1 MNYNISANIKVAA
14 DGTQTVVHQT
24 QKIADNLDA
33 AQKSASKLNQAS
45 KGRTGVQS
53 LASPGGGGG
62 RGGSGGGG
70 SGGGGGEDPRSYR
83 GNRGAAGLRGAAGRD
98 FAGLAVAG
106 GNTTGLVAAYATLA
120 ANIFALTAA
129 FKALS
134 DAAKAVQLEK
144 GLEQIGAM
152 SGRTLK
158 PIAKDVR
165 ELSGFALST
174 VESMKTV
181 ASATAAGFSG
191 DEISRLTK
199 VAKGA
204 STALGRDLSD
214 SMDRLTRGTIKLEPE
229 LLDELGIMTRLNDA
243 TKRYALENNKTV
255 SSLTQTERR
264 QAFLNAVLA
273 EGEQKFGGIADSVPV
288 SQFDKLAATIKDFGT
303 AGLKLINDVLDPLLG
318 LLISFPVLALL
329 PLATMFKLTFSKLLP
344 DMDSFV
350 DRAAQ
355 KVTDFDRTIN
365 KARAKQGQNAQ
376 KDMGILDKYSDYQKP
391 GSSKI
396 FDRASQ
402 IEKNYDLGGGN
413 DMKTLRSLETK
424 TASSLVDLE
433 KKKDAAVG
441 PRKKALQD
449 EINLRTQ
456 VLKMVQE
463 EIALEK
469 TLTKFKSTNIALLG
483 QQTALQNQAS
493 RAKQFDVDLAT
504 SSGFDQ
510 LKTVAKSVGGSL
522 KQAFVDWGDTAKKQ
536 LDETGNRSTG
546 LNRKLAFIGPL
557 MRTAS
562 VGFVGFGAAASMAL
576 KGIEASLG
584 TIFLIITVA
593 TLAFQAFIAIA
604 DFVTGNTGER
614 KAARDDLTATY
625 DTSVKLVKEAQ
636 KFRQNNDFASAINAA
651 VNSMIALVDAYEKFE
666 SAKAPNLFDQIGS
679 GLSSFSNIFND
690 TRTETQ
696 KLKDDFDGLYY
707 SLDGLFFKFSDEEFD
722 FISGIRNSLEGLGP
736 SVVDK
741 FQKTI
746 KGMVEGG
753 ASTQAI
759 TKFTKDF
766 ALKTKPILDVFTDIG
781 NSAKIMN
788 DTIGKIR
795 TPDIFNV
802 PYKPFADGLVDI
814 SKSLKLIDTAYKSA
828 GFDTSEAKAGIA
840 DKLLGSPDALAE
852 LGRLSGKT
860 KLIKSTQDGILKTQL
875 AISALEK
882 IKSDRD
888 LTGQEVIQLDNLNKQ
903 LTTQKGTI
911 ADIVDDN
918 LVLKVQTEAYA
929 EILGQANLKLAQMR
943 QTYGDL
949 AANAL
954 KQTNSIAKMNRDI
967 KNLNKYNTTDL
978 GKTYSD
984 IEGVR
989 NAKEMYD
996 IAVSTAK
1003 IKKEVIRQEAAL
1015 IKAQTTLQLALQKEK
1030 IGEKFGINMDAVDMS
1045 AAIKNQQIIS
1055 NMTPEVRNIYNLM
1068 TEVDRSM
1075 RSLLT
1080 VTDDVTVARQA
1091 AVDLEVKAAK
1101 TTYNLAVAQTGANMR
1116 QEVSL
1121 EYQIGQQKTLLDLE
1135 RQRRDLNAELAGIIL
1150 DNDKARAERAA
1161 RVQGKD
1167 GLSRQQQIDFD
1178 RADMRRSIEA
1188 QKNSITN
1195 IGESKS
1201 EAAKSFGVMGFTR
1214 IKNYREEKASIN
1226 NETYI
1231 NDQDRLNA
1239 LKLLEAK
1246 YTKLNADAGIL
1257 FIETMKK
1264 FGLETEAAKAALKG
1278 LEDALSGTMDAVDE
1292 MAAKFKNKLA
1302 ETKRTGKLGS
1312 DPVGSLLSG
1321 MGFSFGS
1328 NLVSAREQIVGEFGT
1343 GMFEG
1348 PEGEQKLQR
1357 MALALAEQTTQ
1368 ANLLNDAM
1376 QQVGASAAQAFS
1388 IMISSPKDA
1397 QQAFRDFITST
1408 LSMIAQLLIQM
1419 AIMAAL
1425 KAIIDPAGTAA
1436 AAAAAP
1442 AAVATAFEAGAAV
1455 SQMLSKGVNIM
1466 PIGLAAGGVMGR
1478 SKGVQGVVSSPTYL
1492 VGEGKYNEAVVPLPN
1507 GRDIPVQLHGTNSG
1521 TNNVS
1526 VNVNM
1531 ANGSS
1536 NTQMSG
1542 NDGANL
1548 GAAIARAVQKELLA
1562 QKAPGGILNQY
1573 GVA

>member
-1 MNYNISANIKVAA
+1 MNVSATFSLDLGQALSQTKKLRNNMEGAA
-14 DGTQTVVHQT
+14 D
-24 QKIADNLDA
+24 
-33 AQKSASKLNQAS
+33 ASDRLNR
-45 KGRTGVQS
+45 GRGGVRD
-53 LASPGGGGG
+53 LARGGGGG
-62 RGGSGGGG
+62 GGGAGGG
-70 SGGGGGEDPRSYR
+70 SGSGGGGEDPRSYR

-255 SSLTQTERR
+255 SSLTQVERR

-355 KVTDFDRTIN
+355 KVDSFNNTLN
-365 KARAKQGQNAQ
+365 KARNKQAQIAAKDAGIIDRYYE
-376 KDMGILDKYSDYQKP
+376 KD
-391 GSSKI
+391 SSV
-396 FDRASQ
+396 FDAAVALEPSYNL
-402 IEKNYDLGGGN
+402 EGGN
-413 DMKTLRSLETK
+413 DQL
-424 TASSLVDLE
+424 
-433 KKKDAAVG
+433 
-441 PRKKALQD
+441 
-449 EINLRTQ
+449 
-456 VLKMVQE
+456 
-463 EIALEK
+463 
-469 TLTKFKSTNIALLG
+469 TLTKLQTAAKKELFELEKQYYIAARDKQTDLAKQLGKEISNRKQVVQLAEDDLAILQATKKFEKANVVLEGKSTA
-483 QQTALQNQAS
+483 ADNQAALA
-493 RAKQFDVDLAT
+493 RQFDIELAS
-504 SSGFDQ
+504 SSGLDQ
-510 LKTVAKSVGGSL
+510 LKKVGTSVGGSL

-536 LDETGNRSTG
+536 LDATGNKSTG
-546 LNRKLAFIGPL
+546 LTRKLALIGPV

-584 TIFLIITVA
+584 TIFLIITVV
-593 TLAFQAFIAIA
+593 TLAIQALTAVS
-604 DFVTGNTGER
+604 DFLTGNTEAR
-614 KAARDDLTATY
+614 KAAREDLNAAY
-625 DTSVKLVKEAQ
+625 DTSVKLVKEGQ

-651 VNSMIALVDAYEKFE
+651 VTSMATLLDTYQKFKDAKPPGVFEGPKSIKETAIQKVDVVFT
-666 SAKAPNLFDQIGS
+666 APGQGGAAS
-679 GLSSFSNIFND
+679 M
-690 TRTETQ
+690 
-696 KLKDDFDGLYY
+696 Y
-707 SLDGLFFKFSDEEFD
+707 SDEEKK
-722 FISGIRNSLEGLGP
+722 FIQGITNSL
-736 SVVDK
+736 
-741 FQKTI
+741 T
-746 KGMVEGG
+746 
-753 ASTQAI
+753 ASMDDESYK
-759 TKFTKDF
+759 KFTDKLLGLARTPKQ
-766 ALKTKPILDVFTDIG
+766 ALQYVEDTAKKLLPIKDVFTDIG
-781 NSAKIMN
+781 DSAKTMN

-802 PYKPFADGLVDI
+802 PYKPFADGLVEI
-814 SKSLKLIDTAYKSA
+814 SKSLKLIDTTYKSA
-828 GFDTSEAKAGIA
+828 GFESMEAKAGIG

-852 LGRLSGKT
+852 LGRISEKT
-860 KLIKSTQDGILKTQL
+860 KVIKNTQTEIFKTQAGIA
-875 AISALEK
+875 AIEK
-882 IKSDRD
+882 IKSERN
-888 LTGQEVIQLDNLNKQ
+888 LTGQEVKQLDTLNKQ
-903 LTTQKGTI
+903 LTTQKSKI
-911 ADIVDDN
+911 ADVVDDST
-918 LVLKVQTEAYA
+918 VLKVQTAAYS

-943 QTYGDL
+943 QTYADL

-967 KNLNKYNTTDL
+967 KNLNKYNTTDF

-984 IEGVR
+984 IEGVK

-996 IAVSTAK
+996 IAVRTAEV
-1003 IKKEVIRQEAAL
+1003 KKDVIRQEAAL

-1030 IGEKFGINMDAVDMS
+1030 VAEKFGINIDALEGKGTQVEIMG
-1045 AAIKNQQIIS
+1045 AANARRLLATEDRNLLDI
-1055 NMTPEVRNIYNLM
+1055 MREVN
-1068 TEVDRSM
+1068 TSM
-1075 RSLLT
+1075 GSVLV
-1080 VTDDVTVARQA
+1080 VTDDVTTARLA
-1091 AVDLEVKAAK
+1091 AVDLETKAAK
-1101 TTYNLAVAQTGANMR
+1101 TTYNLAVAQTNANMR
-1116 QEVSL
+1116 QEISL
-1121 EYQIGQQKTLLDLE
+1121 EYQIQQQKTLLDLE
-1135 RQRRDLNAELAGIIL
+1135 RQRIGLSADLEGILLENDRAKAEG
-1150 DNDKARAERAA
+1150 DARA
-1161 RVQGKD
+1161 QGKD
-1167 GLSRQQQIDFD
+1167 GLSRQQEIDFD
-1178 RADMRRSIEA
+1178 KRGLS
-1188 QKNSITN
+1188 NSIANQKTA
-1195 IGESKS
+1195 ISKIEQDKTELKNTTFIS
-1201 EAAKSFGVMGFTR
+1201 GLTLYRNYTKELEA
-1214 IKNYREEKASIN
+1214 IN
-1226 NETYI
+1226 NDAFKTKE
-1231 NDQDRLNA
+1231 QKLNA
-1239 LKLLEAK
+1239 QELAKAK
-1246 YTKLNADAGIL
+1246 YTELNAGATKSYLAQLEVFAG
-1257 FIETMKK
+1257 ET
-1264 FGLETEAAKAALKG
+1264 LNAKTALKG

-1562 QKAPGGILNQY
+1562 QKAPGGILNKY